1 MNSKNK
7 LVIIFYVWVS
17 ILWGSNHALAQL
29 PGVYDITRYTE
40 SEGGQTT
47 IDTDYGSNLVGTA
60 VVLLDEVIGVTS
72 LDISGQRFVVTI
84 HNYYTENGNTLEF
97 SSYLSGTDYA
107 GTYSW
112 NGLSLTITGEIE
124 VDNVTVTY
132 TYYLLK
138 RNNLDIL
145 GPTEDKTVWDVNEN
159 GIVDLPDT
167 INSLKILSGQ

>member
-72 LDISGQRFVVTI
+72 LDFSGQRFVVTI

-97 SSYLSGTDYA
+97 SSYLTGTDYS

-112 NGLSLTITGEIE
+112 NGLALTITGEIE
-124 VDNVTVTY
+124 VDSVTVTY